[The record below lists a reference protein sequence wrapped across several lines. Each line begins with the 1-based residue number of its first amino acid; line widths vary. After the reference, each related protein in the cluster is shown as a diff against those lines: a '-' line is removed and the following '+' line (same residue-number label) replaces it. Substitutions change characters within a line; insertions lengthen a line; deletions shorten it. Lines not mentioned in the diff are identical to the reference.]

1 MPNKTTDTIMVTKN
15 DITVTKNDVTED
27 KGRFSTP
34 KNKIGYQYDYL
45 VFIGRFQPFHLG
57 HKSVVDE
64 ALKLAENVIMLIGS
78 ANCQVVSAIA
88 LVSKH
93 VAR

>member
-27 KGRFSTP
+27 KGVLAC

-45 VFIGRFQPFHLG
+45 GIYQTFPIRFT
-57 HKSVVDE
+57 
-64 ALKLAENVIMLIGS
+64 
-78 ANCQVVSAIA
+78 
-88 LVSKH
+88 
-93 VAR
+93 